1 MKDEHH
7 NHRKRKLCFLFTFS
21 SLVLLLSGITAQ
33 AQTQQI
39 IDPVIDPL
47 PVVLPAPSP
56 IPACARTIKA
66 DVVAFDQVIMYNR
79 LGTVN
84 PGGMIY
90 ALKKDVVAID
100 PLKGIVAGNVRL
112 RSDKRP
118 RPIVLR
124 MNSGDCLR
132 ITFTNLLSPSPL
144 SDQPATRSAGI
155 HVNGMELVGS
165 IASDGSNVGVNA
177 PSLVAPGGST
187 VYTLS
192 ATREGNNLMYSS
204 AATTGGEGNGGT
216 LSAGLFGSVNVE
228 PKGAEW
234 YRSQVTAA
242 DMTAAKTGTTTG
254 GQPLL
259 DYNKFSMLDANLN
272 IVATDL
278 NAIITGPNK
287 GRFPAGTFRPN
298 ATEPDRDRPF
308 REFTVIYHDEIEDVQ
323 AFPQFRDPVLSHT
336 LHSVEDKFAINYGV
350 AGVGAEILANRLGVG
365 PMFNCTECKFEEF
378 FLSSWAIGDPAQ
390 IVDKPANT
398 TDSTGKLILGRKAT
412 KVLYPDDPSNVHHS
426 YIGDPGKMRIV
437 HA

>member
-1 MKDEHH
+1 MSLRAWPLHRPDQTHSSLSHSRVAQEQAVNRGCEVLPTRRITESGSEYALDQMVPSFTGSYRAPSEEEKMKDEHH
-7 NHRKRKLCFLFTFS
+7 NHRKRKLSFLFTFS

-132 ITFTNLLSPSPL
+132 ITFTYWLSSSPL

-155 HVNGMELVGS
+155 HVMGMELVNDIS
-165 IASDGSNVGVNA
+165 SDGSNVGVNA

-254 GQPLL
+254 GLFLL
-259 DYNKFSMLDANLN
+259 
-272 IVATDL
+272 V
-278 NAIITGPNK
+278 
-287 GRFPAGTFRPN
+287 
-298 ATEPDRDRPF
+298 
-308 REFTVIYHDEIEDVQ
+308 
-323 AFPQFRDPVLSHT
+323 
-336 LHSVEDKFAINYGV
+336 
-350 AGVGAEILANRLGVG
+350 
-365 PMFNCTECKFEEF
+365 F
-378 FLSSWAIGDPAQ
+378 FLFCLF
-390 IVDKPANT
+390 V
-398 TDSTGKLILGRKAT
+398 
-412 KVLYPDDPSNVHHS
+412 VF
-426 YIGDPGKMRIV
+426 
-437 HA
+437 